1 MVPLAQ
7 RLGFPPDARVLILH
21 ADDVGVCHAANAA
34 FWQDLEVGF
43 VTCGWVMMPC
53 PWVPEMATWCR
64 AHPEADVGVHLTLN
78 SEWEGYRW
86 RPISTSDPQSGL
98 IDGEGYMWRS
108 VEALYRHMDPD
119 AAIAELRAQLDLAL
133 SLGIDVTHLDTHMGS
148 VAHPTL
154 APAYIKLAVE
164 HGLPAM
170 MPRLSARDL
179 ELEGI
184 PPDVGQEIARHLE
197 ALEASGFPVL
207 DRLFPGNDLG
217 EDVGAYCRW
226 LDDAEPGVAHV
237 RLHPA
242 LPGPEIEAI
251 TRDWGYRV
259 ADYQVM
265 LRPEIGDYL
274 AEHEIH
280 TIGYRA
286 LRDLIRGKRTSER

>member
-1 MVPLAQ
+1 M
-7 RLGFPPDARVLILH
+7 
-21 ADDVGVCHAANAA
+21 AN
-34 FWQDLEVGF
+34 
-43 VTCGWVMMPC
+43 
-53 PWVPEMATWCR
+53 WCR
-64 AHPEADVGVHLTLN
+64 QHPEADVGVHLTLN
-78 SEWEGYRW
+78 CEWEGYRW

-133 SLGIDVTHLDTHMGS
+133 SMGIDVTHIDTHMGA
-148 VAHPTL
+148 VAHPAL
-154 APAYIKLAVE
+154 APAYMQLAVE

-170 MPRLSARDL
+170 MPRLSAHDL

-184 PPDVGQEIARHLE
+184 PPDVGQEIMSRLD
-197 ALEASGFPVL
+197 ALEAAGFPVL
-207 DRLFPGNDLG
+207 DRLFPGNHVGDDL
-217 EDVGAYCRW
+217 DAYCRW
-226 LDDAEPGVAHV
+226 LDDAERGVAHV

-251 TRDWGYRV
+251 THNWGYRV

-265 LRPEIGDYL
+265 LCPEIRDYM
-274 AEHEIH
+274 ADHEIY

-286 LRDLIRGKRTSER
+286 LRELIRGQ